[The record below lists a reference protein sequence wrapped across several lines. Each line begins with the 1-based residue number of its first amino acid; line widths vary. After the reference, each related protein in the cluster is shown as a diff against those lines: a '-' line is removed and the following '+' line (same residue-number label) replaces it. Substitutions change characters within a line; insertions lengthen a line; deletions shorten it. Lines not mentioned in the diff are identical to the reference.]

1 MLNPLLPIVAC
12 GVRSAK
18 INFNLR
24 RDHQKKSYEPRDYE
38 SVAKNILTWAMS

>member
-18 INFNLR
+18 IIFNLR
-24 RDHQKKSYEPRDYE
+24 RDHQKK
-38 SVAKNILTWAMS
+38 NHMSLATMSR